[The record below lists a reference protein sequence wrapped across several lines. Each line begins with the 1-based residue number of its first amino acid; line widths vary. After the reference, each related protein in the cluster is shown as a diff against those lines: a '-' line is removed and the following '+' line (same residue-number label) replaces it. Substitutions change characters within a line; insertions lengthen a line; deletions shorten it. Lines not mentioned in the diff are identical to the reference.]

1 MSMKHLSVFTV
12 VAALAAFAAPVAS
25 LSSTAVAAG
34 DAEEGKKVFRRCSTC
49 HMVGPNARNK
59 IGPVLNNLFGRPAG
73 SADDYKYSTINKN
86 AGEAG
91 LVWTPERVAAYLP
104 DPNGFLKNFLHE
116 ADQAD
121 KAKGRTK
128 MSYRLGKDDD
138 IQDVI
143 AYLQTFSEKKE

>member
-1 MSMKHLSVFTV
+1 MKHLSILTV

-25 LSSTAVAAG
+25 LSSTALAAG

-59 IGPVLNNLFGRPAG
+59 IGPVLNNIFGRTAG
-73 SADDYKYSTINKN
+73 TADDYKYSTINKN

-91 LVWTPERVAAYLP
+91 LVWTPELVAAYLP
-104 DPNGFLKNFLHE
+104 DPDKFLKGFLKE
-116 ADQAD
+116 ADKAD

-128 MSYRLGKDDD
+128 MSFRLRKDDE
-138 IQDVI
+138 IEDVI
-143 AYLQTFSEKKE
+143 AYLQTFSDNKE